1 VAIKNTAWSKVEAGQ
16 IVDFVYKSK
25 NDTKGTKRTV
35 IIVSSDYKYRKK
47 STGRIK
53 RFVVGLQI
61 DRVGQRPIPKGQL
74 NEIFK
79 NLGGMELEEGAFSAD
94 LPDNVNK
101 NKIATEKLYTRLK
114 ALVKKYNMW
123 RTYDRR
129 ECMKRRVYL
138 QMDYDR
144 IPKPILKS
152 FEKEQ
157 TTQITNMM
165 ENED

>member
-1 VAIKNTAWSKVEAGQ
+1 
-16 IVDFVYKSK
+16 
-25 NDTKGTKRTV
+25 
-35 IIVSSDYKYRKK
+35 
-47 STGRIK
+47 
-53 RFVVGLQI
+53 
-61 DRVGQRPIPKGQL
+61 
-74 NEIFK
+74 
-79 NLGGMELEEGAFSAD
+79 
-94 LPDNVNK
+94 
-101 NKIATEKLYTRLK
+101 
-114 ALVKKYNMW
+114 MW

>member
-1 VAIKNTAWSKVEAGQ
+1 MAIKNTAWSKVEAGQ
-16 IVDFVYKSK
+16 IVDFTYKSK

-35 IIVSSDYKYRKK
+35 IIINSDYKYRKK

-61 DRVGQRPIPKGQL
+61 DVAGKRPLAKNQL
-74 NEIFK
+74 NQIFESF
-79 NLGGMELEEGAFSAD
+79 GGMEIEGDSVSVKMKD
-94 LPDNVNK
+94 DTNRNK
-101 NKIATEKLYTRLK
+101 MATEKTYQKMKNIVNR
-114 ALVKKYNMW
+114 YDMW

-138 QMDYDR
+138 QVDYNRVPQDV
-144 IPKPILKS
+144 IDS

-157 TTQITNMM
+157 IKKITNMM

>member
-1 VAIKNTAWSKVEAGQ
+1 MAIKNTAWSKVEAGQ
-16 IVDFVYKSK
+16 IVDFTYKSK

-79 NLGGMELEEGAFSAD
+79 KLGGMELEEGAFSAD

-144 IPKPILKS
+144 IPTPILKS